1 MMTQLLFRQC
11 KRYQYWTRAVFSPV
25 LLVCLAPLFTSVRLN
40 AQDVGG
46 FTGTVT
52 DQTGAAIPGAQ
63 VTFRNV
69 ATGIVAH
76 VATSSTGAYTATITP
91 GNYNLTVEAPGFHK
105 FVETPVVAE
114 VGATLTVN
122 VQMKIGSSNEIV
134 QVTSNAIALNTTQPQ
149 LDTMLAPQEVTD
161 LPLEI
166 SNTIRQ
172 ISSFATLAPGVRPGS
187 YGSVTVEGGAPSQIN
202 SAGTYYNG
210 LQLDTSSAVNS
221 NPPYEMVDE
230 FRVLRSTFS
239 AKYGLVQGAVSYN
252 MRSGTN
258 QFHGNGFY
266 INRNSVFDSA
276 GSGKQ
281 LRRHFGRSRYAA
293 EAV

>member
-1 MMTQLLFRQC
+1 MTQLLFRQC